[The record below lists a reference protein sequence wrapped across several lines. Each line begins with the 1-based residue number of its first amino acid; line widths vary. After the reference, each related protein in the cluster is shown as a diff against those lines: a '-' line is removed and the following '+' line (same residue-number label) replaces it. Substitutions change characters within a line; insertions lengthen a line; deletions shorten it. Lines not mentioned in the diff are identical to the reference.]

1 MVLVVGTADVLL
13 LVNAARDVLGG
24 KVEVLLAATVDE
36 PNEVLLDEA
45 DDGAEGATFD
55 EDDIM
60 DEEDWAELDTV
71 ELAEAVLLALLPAGE
86 LESIMLNEALNK
98 DAVELVIGADGF
110 VVSVLELVAAIV
122 ELAGIADEVVDSSG
136 VLVDGEGWALLKLI
150 AVDEYDRALVVDSM
164 ELLVCELDCAVDVKD
179 KVVDNAPDE
188 VDEVICMLE
197 LRVDEGDGIELLLW
211 LEVLA
216 DDIVGMIEETEAV
229 DEPDIDV
236 VLGVTTAGAPD
247 IVAEGNMLLVS
258 DHVDIPIDEL
268 VDEDMLGIRL
278 ELVVVL
284 MPMLLELLVALTPH
298 SARN

>member
-60 DEEDWAELDTV
+60 DEEDWAELDMI

-86 LESIMLNEALNK
+86 LENIMLNEALNK

-197 LRVDEGDGIELLLW
+197 LCVDEGDGIELLLW

-236 VLGVTTAGAPD
+236 VLGVTTAGALD

-268 VDEDMLGIRL
+268 VNEDMLGIRL

>member
-60 DEEDWAELDTV
+60 DEEDWAELDMI

-197 LRVDEGDGIELLLW
+197 LCVDEGDGIELLLW

-236 VLGVTTAGAPD
+236 VLGVTTAGALD

>member
-60 DEEDWAELDTV
+60 DEEDWAELDMI

-197 LRVDEGDGIELLLW
+197 LCVDEGDGIELLLW